1 MLYLC
6 FNPGFARNKP
16 QKAINSGLFRAFV
29 SQSGE
34 FAYLCRLKLK
44 TIMRNYET
52 VFILNPV
59 LSEDQAKDTVD
70 KFVKVLKKAN
80 ADVLNI
86 ENWGL
91 KKMAY
96 PINKKSTGF
105 YNLIEF
111 KADAAVIDTLETE
124 YRRDES
130 IMRFLTTVLDKHAIV
145 YNERRRKGEFK
156 NKKPVVKK
164 AEEERVK

>member
-1 MLYLC
+1 MAEGGFSTLNSTSRF
-6 FNPGFARNKP
+6 FNTVSFPIFAASKSKIQFMN
-16 QKAINSGLFRAFV
+16 
-29 SQSGE
+29 
-34 FAYLCRLKLK
+34 
-44 TIMRNYET
+44 NYET

-59 LSEDQAKDTVD
+59 LSEEQAKDTVD
-70 KFVKVLKKAN
+70 KFVKTLTKAKAEIIN
-80 ADVLNI
+80 T

-91 KKMAY
+91 KKLAY

-111 KADAAVIDTLETE
+111 KADPQAVAILETE

-130 IMRFLTTVLDKHAIV
+130 VMRFLTTVLDKHAIV

-156 NKKPVVKK
+156 NKENRKPVKK
-164 AEEERVK
+164 AEEEAKR

>member
-1 MLYLC
+1 M
-6 FNPGFARNKP
+6 K
-16 QKAINSGLFRAFV
+16 
-29 SQSGE
+29 
-34 FAYLCRLKLK
+34 
-44 TIMRNYET
+44 NYET

-156 NKKPVVKK
+156 NKKQAVKK

>member
-1 MLYLC
+1 M
-6 FNPGFARNKP
+6 K
-16 QKAINSGLFRAFV
+16 
-29 SQSGE
+29 
-34 FAYLCRLKLK
+34 
-44 TIMRNYET
+44 NYET

-59 LSEDQAKDTVD
+59 LSEEQAKDTVE
-70 KFVKVLKKAN
+70 KFVKVLTKAN
-80 ADVLNI
+80 AEIINT

-91 KKMAY
+91 KKLAY

-111 KADAAVIDTLETE
+111 TAETSVITTLETE

-130 IMRFLTTVLDKHAIV
+130 VMRFLTTVLDKHAVV

-156 NKKPVVKK
+156 NKEKKQVRK
-164 AEEERVK
+164 AEEEPAR

>member
-1 MLYLC
+1 M
-6 FNPGFARNKP
+6 
-16 QKAINSGLFRAFV
+16 S
-29 SQSGE
+29 
-34 FAYLCRLKLK
+34 
-44 TIMRNYET
+44 NYET

-59 LSEDQAKDTVD
+59 LSDDQMKDTVE

-80 ADVLNI
+80 ADVLNV
-86 ENWGL
+86 EQWGL

-111 KADAAVIDTLETE
+111 SAAPTVIDSLETE

-130 IMRFLTTVLDKHAIV
+130 IMRFLTTALDKHAV
-145 YNERRRKGEFK
+145 TYNERRRKGEFK
-156 NKKPVVKK
+156 NKENRKPVKK
-164 AEEERVK
+164 AEEERSK

>member
-1 MLYLC
+1 M
-6 FNPGFARNKP
+6 N
-16 QKAINSGLFRAFV
+16 
-29 SQSGE
+29 
-34 FAYLCRLKLK
+34 
-44 TIMRNYET
+44 NYET

-59 LSEDQAKDTVD
+59 LSEDQAKDTVE
-70 KFVKVLKKAN
+70 KFVKVLTKAN
-80 ADVLNI
+80 AEIINA

-111 KADAAVIDTLETE
+111 TADSSVINTLETE

-130 IMRFLTTVLDKHAIV
+130 VMRFLTTVLDKHAVV

-156 NKKPVVKK
+156 NKENKKTRK
-164 AEEERVK
+164 AEEEPAR